1 MISKYQ
7 QGYRRMLVD
16 MHIPDWDPAFLSK
29 YDPAAMA
36 ALFERAHLTSV
47 MLYCKSH
54 VGLCYWPTRH
64 GKMHEGIRGR
74 DVVGDLVKELRARDI
89 APCAYYSIVFDNWAV
104 ETHPEWRQRLVS
116 GADLRDVIRYGT
128 CCPNHPEYRAYE
140 MAQLEDLLSSY
151 RFDAIFLDMIF
162 WPLICGC
169 EHCRAR
175 YRDESGKETPGTVSW
190 TSPEWCE
197 FQTAR
202 ERWIDEFTR
211 DLMAKV
217 ESVSPGIAVTHNFAP
232 ALANWVLGQPIA
244 AARHDTFV
252 AGDLYGDRIEQ
263 LVVSKMLLHLSET
276 RPAEFMTSLCVNLAD
291 HVRVKSEEQMRV
303 QAAAATAM
311 SSGFLFIDA
320 INSDGTVN
328 NDVYDRVGRVFA
340 STEPY
345 EQYLGGDPIEDVA
358 VYFSGHSQMD
368 FAENGP
374 VINFIASKNKYPH
387 LDAVRGACRALVGA
401 HLPFGVITRRQI
413 DDLDRF
419 KVVILPN
426 VLRMDADE
434 TRAFREYVR
443 RGGRL
448 YASRYTSLVETNGTL
463 HDDFMLAD
471 VFGTSYEGDEQ
482 GIFIYL
488 KPSADWVAQAIA
500 PQKFVSFRTTNDLIR
515 PPIPLC
521 GVPRLRAVTNATK
534 LATLTVPYGYPS
546 RGSVNDHRWASIH
559 SSPPWEDLGLPMMVS
574 NQFGAGRAIYSPA
587 DIEAIIGDAESRL
600 FIAAV
605 QLLLGGQASFAAETH
620 PAVWMSVFDQ
630 SERNRLMISFLNF
643 QAELPTIP
651 VPAKFSIRAPG
662 GGKIKSLVSVPDGRS
677 LRCSTDANGMITAE
691 IEAIHLLTMLIA
703 DYEE

>member
-1 MISKYQ
+1 MSKYQ

-29 YDPAAMA
+29 YDPAAMG

-64 GKMHEGIRGR
+64 GKMHEGIGGR
-74 DVVGDLVKELRARDI
+74 DVVGEMVRELRARDI

-104 ETHPEWRQRLVS
+104 ETHPEWCQRLVS
-116 GADLRDVIRYGT
+116 GGELRDVVRYGT

-151 RFDAIFLDMIF
+151 RFDAVFLDMIF

-169 EHCRAR
+169 DHCRAR
-175 YRDESGKETPGTVSW
+175 YRGESGKDIPSTVSW
-190 TSPEWCE
+190 TSRQWCE

-202 ERWIDEFTR
+202 ERWIDEFTG

-217 ESVSPGIAVTHNFAP
+217 KSVSPGIAVTHNFAP
-232 ALANWVLGQPIA
+232 ALANWVLAQPIS

-303 QAAAATAM
+303 QAAAATAI

-320 INSDGTVN
+320 INPDGTVN
-328 NDVYDRVGRVFA
+328 DGVYDRVGRVFA

-345 EQYLGGDPIEDVA
+345 EQYLGGEPIEDVA

-374 VINFIASKNKYPH
+374 VTNFIASKNKYPH
-387 LDAVRGACRALVGA
+387 LEAVRGACRALAGA
-401 HLPFGVITRRQI
+401 HVPFGVITRRQI
-413 DDLDRF
+413 DELDRF
-419 KVVILPN
+419 KVVILPH

-434 TRAFREYVR
+434 VRAFREYVQ
-443 RGGRL
+443 RGGSL
-448 YASRYTSLVETNGTL
+448 YASCYTSLVETNGTL

-471 VFGTSYEGDEQ
+471 VYGASYEAEEQ
-482 GIFIYL
+482 GLFVYL
-488 KPSADWVAQAIA
+488 KPVADWVAQSIA
-500 PQKFVSFRTTNDLIR
+500 PQKFVSFRTTSDPIR
-515 PPIPLC
+515 PPLALC
-521 GVPRLRAVTNATK
+521 GVTRLRDVTTGTK

-546 RGSVNDHRWASIH
+546 RGSVQDHRWASIH
-559 SSPPWEDLGLPMMVS
+559 SSPPWEDLDLPMMVS
-574 NQFGAGRAIYSPA
+574 NEFGAGRAIYSSGS
-587 DIEAIIGDAESRL
+587 IESVNGDAESRL
-600 FIAAV
+600 FIATV
-605 QLLLGGQASFAAETH
+605 RSLLGAPASFTAQTH

-630 SERNRLMISFLNF
+630 PDRKRLMISFLNV
-643 QAELPTIP
+643 QADLPIIP
-651 VPAKFSIRAPG
+651 VPAKFSMQVPG
-662 GGKIKSLVSVPDGRS
+662 GGMLKSLMSVPDGRS
-677 LRCSTDANGMITAE
+677 LRFSTSLNGMVTAE
-691 IEAIHLLTMLIA
+691 IESVHLLSMLIA
-703 DYEE
+703 NYEQ

>member
-1 MISKYQ
+1 MSKYQ

-29 YDPAAMA
+29 YDPAAMG

-64 GKMHEGIRGR
+64 GKMHEGIGGR
-74 DVVGDLVKELRARDI
+74 DVVGEMVRELRARDI

-104 ETHPEWRQRLVS
+104 ETHPEWCQRLVS
-116 GADLRDVIRYGT
+116 GGELRDVVRYGT

-151 RFDAIFLDMIF
+151 RFDAVFLDMIF

-169 EHCRAR
+169 DHCRAR
-175 YRDESGKETPGTVSW
+175 YRGESGKDIPSTVSW
-190 TSPEWCE
+190 TSRQLCE

-202 ERWIDEFTR
+202 ERWIDEFTG

-217 ESVSPGIAVTHNFAP
+217 KSVSPGIAVTHNFAP
-232 ALANWVLGQPIA
+232 ALANWVLAQPIS

-303 QAAAATAM
+303 QAAAATAI

-320 INSDGTVN
+320 INPDGTVN
-328 NDVYDRVGRVFA
+328 DGVYDRVGRVFA

-345 EQYLGGDPIEDVA
+345 EQYLGGEPIEDVA

-374 VINFIASKNKYPH
+374 VTNFIASKNKYPH
-387 LDAVRGACRALVGA
+387 LEAVRGACRALAGA
-401 HLPFGVITRRQI
+401 HVPFGVITRRQI
-413 DDLDRF
+413 DELDRF
-419 KVVILPN
+419 KVVILPH

-434 TRAFREYVR
+434 VRAFREYVQ
-443 RGGRL
+443 RGGSL
-448 YASRYTSLVETNGTL
+448 YASCYTSLVETNGTL

-471 VFGTSYEGDEQ
+471 VYGASYEAEEQ
-482 GIFIYL
+482 GLFVYL
-488 KPSADWVAQAIA
+488 KPVADWVAQSIA
-500 PQKFVSFRTTNDLIR
+500 PQKFVSFRTTSDPIR
-515 PPIPLC
+515 PPLALC
-521 GVPRLRAVTNATK
+521 GVTRLRDVTTGTK

-546 RGSVNDHRWASIH
+546 RGSVQDHRWASIH
-559 SSPPWEDLGLPMMVS
+559 SSPPWEDLDLPMMVS
-574 NQFGAGRAIYSPA
+574 NEFGAGRAIYSSGS
-587 DIEAIIGDAESRL
+587 IESVNGDAESRL
-600 FIAAV
+600 FIATV
-605 QLLLGGQASFAAETH
+605 RSLLGAPASFTAQTH

-630 SERNRLMISFLNF
+630 PDRKRLMISFLNV
-643 QAELPTIP
+643 QADLPIIP
-651 VPAKFSIRAPG
+651 VPAKFSIQVPG
-662 GGKIKSLVSVPDGRS
+662 GGMLKSLMSVPDGRS
-677 LRCSTDANGMITAE
+677 LRFSTSLNGMVTAE
-691 IEAIHLLTMLIA
+691 IESVHLLSMLIA
-703 DYEE
+703 NYEQ